1 MTSKKS
7 SINDI
12 MYDLVELHKSTIE
25 LFSNNLYSKFE
36 IDEEGVSKVPLTR
49 NEAILYGCL
58 VKYLKINL
66 SILENTCNNKQDIVF
81 ILNRTL
87 SELLLNIF
95 YFIDKSDNKVYDD
108 FVKSSLIED
117 KKLFDTVNADKR
129 ESSIEIRERM
139 KNSILN
145 LSQYS
150 SISIES
156 KKQLVK
162 NDWPSVNAR
171 LKDLVSPE
179 LSKVFYNIFYG
190 MASHSVH
197 SSWSEIF
204 YSNLKTEGDSFFLN
218 VEWKQ
223 SEPRSLDLVINTNLL
238 LLQKLS
244 DEGIFDNINN
254 YVNKFRKEYVEL
266 ATKHEEI
273 LNSK

>member
-1 MTSKKS
+1 MDENKLSLD
-7 SINDI
+7 DI
-12 MYDLVELHKSTIE
+12 MYSLVELHKNTIE
-25 LFSNNLYSKFE
+25 LYSKNLYSKFE
-36 IDEEGVSKVPLTR
+36 IDDEGVSNIPLKR
-49 NEAILYGCL
+49 NDAILYGCL
-58 VKYLKINL
+58 VKYFKINL

-95 YFIDKSDNKVYDD
+95 YFIDKSDDKVYDD

-117 KKLFDTVNADKR
+117 KKLFDTIMADDR
-129 ESSIEIRERM
+129 SSSHEIRQRM
-139 KNSILN
+139 KDSILN
-145 LSQYS
+145 LSEYS

-156 KKQLVK
+156 KKQLQK

-204 YSNLKTEGDSFFLN
+204 HSNLKTKDESFYLS
-218 VEWKQ
+218 VKWKH
-223 SEPRSLDLVINTNLL
+223 SEPRSLDLVINTNLI

-244 DEGIFDNINN
+244 DEGIFANLNDHIK
-254 YVNKFRKEYVEL
+254 KFRKEYVKL
-266 ATKHEEI
+266 AMKHEDI
-273 LNSK
+273 LNSI